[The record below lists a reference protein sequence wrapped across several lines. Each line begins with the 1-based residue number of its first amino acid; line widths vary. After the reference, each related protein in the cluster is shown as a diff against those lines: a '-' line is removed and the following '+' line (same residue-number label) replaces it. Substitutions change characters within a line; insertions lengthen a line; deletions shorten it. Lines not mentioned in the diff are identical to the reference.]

1 MIKNID
7 KILVYSGG
15 ETVGDGLY
23 KINFI
28 QNLRNKF
35 PKSHITWMAGKGPT
49 EYSRSLKPLI
59 SSLLD
64 LIREDVRIGKSPL
77 KELVLFNPLK
87 DESFDLI
94 IDTQNVVIPTIIIK
108 KIRHRI
114 FLSSTANWFFSDLK
128 PKKDHQVTRSLN
140 EKLNLFISLL
150 IDEYP
155 LKQINNN
162 KIHNLYDLKY
172 MNLAKKLLPSGQQY
186 IGIAPGAGDKQKI
199 WPIENFI
206 EIATE
211 QTKKNRKPVFFL
223 GPSEK
228 DLVPYIR
235 KQVPEA
241 LLPEWDNLTLN
252 SGLKGP
258 ILVIALASRLTLG
271 VANDSGVGHMLA
283 AGGSPLISLF
293 SKHNPSKYAPVS
305 NNIKI
310 IDSKKWGGIE
320 PKLIP
325 IEEVV
330 SSIENIINNIN

>member
-1 MIKNID
+1 MIKNIN

-15 ETVGDGLY
+15 ETIGDGLY
-23 KINFI
+23 KLNFI

-64 LIREDVRIGKSPL
+64 LIREDVRIGRNPL
-77 KELVLFNPLK
+77 KELILFNPLK

-94 IDTQNVVIPTIIIK
+94 IDTQTVLIPTIIVK
-108 KIRHRI
+108 KIRHKI

-128 PKKDHQVTRSLN
+128 PKKDHKITRSLN
-140 EKLNLFISLL
+140 EKLNFFISLL
-150 IDEYP
+150 INEYP
-155 LKQINNN
+155 LNQINNN
-162 KIHNLYDLKY
+162 KIHNLYNLKY
-172 MNLAKKLLPSGQQY
+172 MNLAKKLLPNGQKY
-186 IGIAPGAGDKQKI
+186 IGIAPGAGDKNKI

-206 EIATE
+206 GIARQ

-228 DLVPYIR
+228 ELVPYV
-235 KQVPEA
+235 KNQVPEA
-241 LLPEWDNLTLN
+241 LLPEWDSLALN

-258 ILVIALASRLTLG
+258 ILVIALANSLTLG
-271 VANDSGVGHMLA
+271 IANDSGIGHMFA
-283 AGGSPLISLF
+283 AGGCPLISLF
-293 SKHNPSKYAPVS
+293 SKHDPSKYAPVS

-310 IDSKKWGGIE
+310 IDSKNWGGTE

-325 IEEVV
+325 IDEVI
-330 SSIENIINNIN
+330 SSIESIINKIN